1 MANVRKHGGKVIL
14 ISFVAAMFLM
24 VLPLPEWLRAFRP
37 EWVTLILIYW
47 CLALPTR
54 VNIGIAWISGL
65 FVDVLTG
72 TLMGQHALSMA
83 VVAFVTVKLHKQIRV
98 YPLWQQALSVFTMV
112 ALGQLLVVW
121 IKGIVG
127 ESPQSWLYWAPSIT
141 SAIVW
146 PWVFVIMRSL
156 RRRHKVT

>member
-1 MANVRKHGGKVIL
+1 MADVRRHGGKVIL
-14 ISFVAAMFLM
+14 VSFAVAMFLM

-37 EWVTLILIYW
+37 EWVTLVVIYW
-47 CLALPTR
+47 CLALPNR
-54 VNIGIAWISGL
+54 VNIGFAWLAGF

-72 TLMGQHALSMA
+72 TLMGQHALAMA

-121 IKGIVG
+121 IKGIIG
-127 ESPQSWLYWAPSIT
+127 ESPQSWLYWSPSVT

-146 PWVFVIMRSL
+146 PWVFMMLRSI
-156 RRRHKVT
+156 RRRYKVS

>member
-1 MANVRKHGGKVIL
+1 MSDVRRRGGGIIL
-14 ISFVAAMFLM
+14 ISFVVAMALM
-24 VLPLPEWLRAFRP
+24 VLPLPEWLREFRP
-37 EWVTLILIYW
+37 EWVTLVVIYW
-47 CLALPTR
+47 CLALPNR
-54 VNIGIAWISGL
+54 VNIGFAWLAGL

-72 TLMGQHALSMA
+72 TLMGQHALAMA

-127 ESPQSWLYWAPSIT
+127 ESPQSWLYWGPSIT
-141 SAIVW
+141 SALVW
-146 PWVFVIMRSL
+146 PWVFAIMRNL
-156 RRRHKVT
+156 RRSYKVS

>member
-1 MANVRKHGGKVIL
+1 MVTIKRQGGGVIF
-14 ISFVAAMFLM
+14 ITFVIAMFLM
-24 VLPLPEWLRAFRP
+24 VFPLPEWLRVFRP
-37 EWVTLILIYW
+37 EWVTLVLIYW
-47 CLALPTR
+47 CLALPNR
-54 VNIGIAWISGL
+54 VNIGYAWIAGL

-72 TLMGQHALSMA
+72 TLIGQHALAMA

-121 IKGIVG
+121 IKGIIG

-141 SAIVW
+141 SAIIW
-146 PWVFVIMRSL
+146 PWIFIILRNL
-156 RRRHKVT
+156 RRGYKVN

>member
-1 MANVRKHGGKVIL
+1 MANMKKHGGKAIL
-14 ISFVAAMFLM
+14 ASFIVAMFLM
-24 VLPLPEWLRAFRP
+24 VLPLPEWLRPFRP
-37 EWVTLILIYW
+37 EWVTLVLIYW
-47 CLALPTR
+47 CLALPNR
-54 VNIGIAWISGL
+54 VNIGFAWIAGL

-72 TLMGQHALSMA
+72 TLMGQHALAMA

-121 IKGIVG
+121 IKGIIG

-141 SAIVW
+141 SAIIW
-146 PWVFVIMRSL
+146 PWIFVLMRNL
-156 RRRHKVT
+156 RRRYKVS

>member
-1 MANVRKHGGKVIL
+1 MSSIKKQGGKVIFVT
-14 ISFVAAMFLM
+14 FVAAMFLV

-37 EWVTLILIYW
+37 EWVTVVLIYW
-47 CLALPTR
+47 CLALPSR
-54 VNIGIAWISGL
+54 INIGFAWIAGL
-65 FVDVLTG
+65 FVDILTG
-72 TLMGQHALSMA
+72 TLIGQHALALA

-98 YPLWQQALSVFTMV
+98 YPLWQQSLSVFTMV

-121 IKGIVG
+121 IKGIIG

-146 PWVFVIMRSL
+146 PWIFVLLRNL
-156 RRRHKVT
+156 RRSHKVT